1 MPWRGWSLENNW
13 KPECIFTLSII
24 KLRIGLWRRARISW
38 RKYTCDK
45 LLLLRSNKIWEF
57 WKEKVQSIVKFWV
70 EVDLSRAFSICRT
83 LLYIPLSRKLAA
95 DVILYNRV
103 DFLSL
108 IADLL
113 WTCHP
118 DTLDNLE
125 NCRTD
130 NHENEEC
137 Y

>member
-1 MPWRGWSLENNW
+1 MGILKGKSTINCKILGAYFDGDFN
-13 KPECIFTLSII
+13 IFE
-24 KLRIGLWRRARISW
+24 SW
-38 RKYTCDK
+38 
-45 LLLLRSNKIWEF
+45 
-57 WKEKVQSIVKFWV
+57 
-70 EVDLSRAFSICRT
+70 AFSICRT

-125 NCRTD
+125 NCRTN